1 MATREGVNGSLKFL
15 SKIFG
20 RCPKITAKHKYK
32 PNLKY
37 SSQLV
42 TRVSRIILS
51 NGRKLTQQTEHETEL
66 ERPKYTL
73 NGKSEPP
80 KKHWKIKKNKR
91 KTDKNFRL
99 HRYFSVHCT

>member
-1 MATREGVNGSLKFL
+1 VNGSLKFL

-20 RCPKITAKHKYK
+20 RCPKITAKNKYK
-32 PNLKY
+32 PKLKY

-42 TRVSRIILS
+42 TKVSRIILW
-51 NGRKLTQQTEHETEL
+51 NGRKLTQQTEHKTEL

-80 KKHWKIKKNKR
+80 KKHWKIKKIR
-91 KTDKNFRL
+91 GRLTKTSD
-99 HRYFSVHCT
+99 CTGISQFTALECFCSL